1 MQAILDFLK
10 SVVDTVTFLIDF
22 VIGMIKDIVYLIQLT
37 AKFLA
42 NIPSYFSWLPGS
54 FATMIVL
61 LFGIVVVYKVLG
73 REG

>member
-10 SVVDTVTFLIDF
+10 SIVDTVTFLIDF
-22 VIGMIKDIVYLIQLT
+22 VIGTIKDIVYLIQLT

-42 NIPSYFSWLPGS
+42 NIPSYFSWLPGQYLS
-54 FATMIVL
+54 MIVL
-61 LFGIVVVYKVLG
+61 IFGVVVLYKVLG